1 MNNYFTIAFSS
12 ISSIKWLYE
21 YISSNYLFFKSRF
34 LNNFFQISGR
44 EMWAKVREAASNVS

>member
-12 ISSIKWLYE
+12 ISSIKCLYE